1 MLFAKMNN
9 AAKKELGQALRNA
22 DQTKWYRRLKVID
35 LSGQGQTVP
44 ELAKLFDLN
53 QATVRSYIK
62 RYNADG
68 LSGLRPNYGPGRT
81 AKISLD
87 KDQLEELLSRSP
99 SQFDK
104 LNTGAR
110 NWNQGLMQQYLQQ
123 YHQIELSQ
131 GAISGT
137 FKRLGISWNRAKKSD
152 LP

>member
-1 MLFAKMNN
+1 MLFAKVNN

-53 QATVRSYIK
+53 QATVRRYIK

-81 AKISLD
+81 AKISLN
-87 KDQLEELLSRSP
+87 KEQLEELLSRSP
-99 SQFDK
+99 SQFEQ

-110 NWNQGLMQQYLQQ
+110 NWNQRLMQQYLHQ

-152 LP
+152 LS

>member
-1 MLFAKMNN
+1 MLFAKVNN
-9 AAKKELGQALRNA
+9 AAKKELEQAVKQA
-22 DQTKWYRRLKVID
+22 DQTKWYRRLKVIA

-62 RYNADG
+62 RYNADR
-68 LSGLRPNYGPGRT
+68 LSGLRPNYGPGRP

-87 KDQLEELLSRSP
+87 KEQLEELLSRSP
-99 SQFDK
+99 SQFEK

-110 NWNQGLMQQYLQQ
+110 NWNQGLMQQYLSQ

-137 FKRLGISWNRAKKSD
+137 FRRLGISWNRAKKSD

>member
-1 MLFAKMNN
+1 MLFAKVNN
-9 AAKKELGQALRNA
+9 AAKKELKQALRNA
-22 DQTKWYRRLKVID
+22 DQTKWYQRLKVID

-44 ELAKLFDLN
+44 ELAKLFDLK

-68 LSGLRPNYGPGRT
+68 LSGLRPNYGPGRP

-87 KDQLEELLSRSP
+87 KEQLEELLSRSP
-99 SQFDK
+99 SQFEQ

-110 NWNQGLMQQYLQQ
+110 NWNQGLMQQYLQR

-137 FKRLGISWNRAKKSD
+137 FRRLGISWNRAKKSD

>member
-1 MLFAKMNN
+1 MLFAKVNN
-9 AAKKELGQALRNA
+9 VAKKELERAIKKAN
-22 DQTKWYRRLKVID
+22 QTKWYRRLKVID

-62 RYNADG
+62 RYNTDG

-99 SQFDK
+99 SQFEQ